1 VSESQVTLLLDR
13 IEAARDY
20 LAQAS
25 HSDRFLRRA
34 ELEKRADYHLAEAVK
49 LLREQ
54 PVPSI

>member
-1 VSESQVTLLLDR
+1 MGR

-25 HSDRFLRRA
+25 HADRFLRRA
-34 ELEKRADYHLAEAVK
+34 ELEKKADYHLAEAVK

-54 PVPSI
+54 PVSSI

>member
-1 VSESQVTLLLDR
+1 MTERTLHLVMGR

-25 HSDRFLRRA
+25 HADRFLRRA
-34 ELEKRADYHLAEAVK
+34 ELEKKADYHLAEAVK

-54 PVPSI
+54 PVSSI